1 MITKADLLERM
12 RANPRGD
19 WRIRDIEAVC
29 RGFGVDC
36 DPPRG
41 GGSHYGVAHPRIQR
55 RLAVPARRPI
65 KANYI
70 RDVVAL
76 IDEARMLP

>member
-1 MITKADLLERM
+1 MSKSELLDRM

-19 WRIRDIEAVC
+19 WRISDVEAVC
-29 RGFGVDC
+29 RRYGVDC

-41 GGSHYGVAHPRIQR
+41 GGSHYGVAHPRVQK

-65 KANYI
+65 KASYI
-70 RDVVAL
+70 RDVVEL
-76 IDEARMLP
+76 IDQVRMLP